1 MRDLIC
7 TNTNIIVDT
16 ISLEV
21 ILSVV
26 VNIRLLNMFL
36 LSYEWFRGL
45 PEETENQVVYDCTGF
60 IPLSSCQ
67 TLRKLNDTPKP

>member
-45 PEETENQVVYDCTGF
+45 Q
-60 IPLSSCQ
+60 
-67 TLRKLNDTPKP
+67 RKLRIRWFMIVQDLFPFLVVRP